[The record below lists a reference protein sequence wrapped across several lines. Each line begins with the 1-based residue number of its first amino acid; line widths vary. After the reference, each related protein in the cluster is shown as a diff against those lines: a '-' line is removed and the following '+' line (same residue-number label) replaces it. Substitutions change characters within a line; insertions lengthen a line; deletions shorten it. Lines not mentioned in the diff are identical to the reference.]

1 MLTQKRSSKKYN
13 IKELLKFEDYWAIIL
28 GFAIL
33 LCTLFVFSINY
44 TKSIKA
50 DLPPA
55 AAHLHSLVIT
65 LTNIIIKPSSAKK
78 CLAGQFD

>member
-33 LCTLFVFSINY
+33 LCTLFVFSIN
-44 TKSIKA
+44 A
-50 DLPPA
+50 
-55 AAHLHSLVIT
+55 
-65 LTNIIIKPSSAKK
+65 II
-78 CLAGQFD
+78 